1 MAKKKNVSSKTV
13 RFRSS
18 PQIKEFDKTQKVTP
32 RFDPESKPATKGI
45 IKVKRATLPKGHFRV
60 EAVPITTN
68 RSFRAVSMYSDI
80 KLLKPEKLK
89 FA

>member
-1 MAKKKNVSSKTV
+1 MAKKKNASSKSV
-13 RFRSS
+13 RFRQA
-18 PQIKEFDKTQKVTP
+18 PQIKEFDKTQKVVP
-32 RFDPESKPATKGI
+32 RFDPSASPVTKGI

-60 EAVPITTN
+60 EAVPIKTN

-80 KLLKPEKLK
+80 KLLKPQKLT